1 MRTDRRLR
9 AAFGRRAAGAL
20 LALAALAGLAACS
33 SQQLYSAGQAWQR
46 TECHKLND
54 AQERNR
60 CLASSATSYEQY
72 QRAAQPA
79 APKP

>member
-1 MRTDRRLR
+1 MHSAHR
-9 AAFGRRAAGAL
+9 L
-20 LALAALAGLAACS
+20 LAWVALAAGLAACS

-46 TECHKLND
+46 SECHKLND

-72 QRAAQPA
+72 QRESKPA

>member
-1 MRTDRRLR
+1 MRTTPLLLVV
-9 AAFGRRAAGAL
+9 GAL
-20 LALAALAGLAACS
+20 AAGLAACS

-54 AQERNR
+54 AQDRNR

-72 QRAAQPA
+72 QRESKAATSRPEA
-79 APKP
+79 R